1 MLQQPELSTT
11 RLRLRPFRL
20 EDGPVVQ
27 RLAGAWEI
35 ADTTANIP
43 HPYEEGMAE
52 SWIASHADTFKT
64 GEQVTFAVT
73 RHAGDELIGAI
84 GLVLD
89 RGYLGELGYWI
100 GLPYWGQGYCTE
112 AGRAVIE
119 YAFGELGLQ
128 RVFAR
133 ALRRNQASRRV
144 LEKLGMRHEGTL
156 RQQLLKWGKPEDVDL
171 FGLLQAEYRQASS

>member
-1 MLQQPELSTT
+1 M
-11 RLRLRPFRL
+11 
-20 EDGPVVQ
+20 Q
-27 RLAGAWEI
+27 RLAGVWEI

-52 SWIASHADTFKT
+52 SWIAGHADAFKT
-64 GEQVTFAVT
+64 GEQVTFAIT
-73 RHAGDELIGAI
+73 LHSSEQPLGAI

-89 RGYLGELGYWI
+89 SGYQGELGYWI

-112 AGRAVIE
+112 AGRSVVE

-133 ALRRNQASRRV
+133 ALRRNQTSRRV

-156 RQQLLKWGKPEDVDL
+156 RQHVLKWGKPEDVDM
-171 FGLLQAEYRQASS
+171 FGLLRAEYKPVSICATEIPLRRQH